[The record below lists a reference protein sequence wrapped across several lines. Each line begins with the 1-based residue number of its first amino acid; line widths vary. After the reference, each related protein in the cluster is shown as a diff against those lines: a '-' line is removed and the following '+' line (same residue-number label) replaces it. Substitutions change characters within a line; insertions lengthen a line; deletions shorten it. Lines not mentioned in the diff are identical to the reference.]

1 MHSSPFKSLVL
12 ACAIATLT
20 ACGGAENTSQQT
32 SDSTNPAPENPQL
45 ATKDVSFRL
54 DVSKALNAG
63 VSATR
68 AEVRVFN
75 DLLERSSSADIAD
88 QAASISFTALPLG
101 SYSIEVK
108 VFDGT
113 TLIATGTGSAQV
125 SANDTTAVNLL
136 VNPVTGNLDV
146 AICMPDIATQ
156 YFNGTGTGTLVHQ
169 PDGNNID
176 DDDQP
181 AAQAYHAA
189 FDGVADIRYD
199 FRVGDGALANWSA
212 EHPTAL
218 VTDHGASL
226 QIRSGENLLLDLSG
240 CNTRL
245 MVEKGNNQFS
255 LWYALP
261 QVYDKT
267 ISVKSNNLEIG
278 TIEADALAMVIRF
291 IDTDGD
297 AAVAG
302 AATLSDIDFSKFE
315 RQSIML
321 GVPLPTAFT
330 GMADLIFTG
339 PEDLLGQ
346 RFYFSSVE

>member
-32 SDSTNPAPENPQL
+32 SDSTNAAPENPQL

-125 SANDTTAVNLL
+125 NANDTTAVNLL

-156 YFNGTGTGTLVHQ
+156 YFTGTGAGTLVHQ

-181 AAQAYHAA
+181 AAQAYHAI
-189 FDGVADIRYD
+189 FDGVTDISYD
-199 FRVGDGALANWSA
+199 YRVGDTFLDDWSA
-212 EHPTAL
+212 EYPTTFL
-218 VTDHGASL
+218 TDHGASL
-226 QIRSGENLLLDLSG
+226 QIHSGENLLLDLSG

-245 MVEKGNNQFS
+245 MVEKGDNQLSF
-255 LWYALP
+255 WYALP
-261 QVYDKT
+261 QAYN
-267 ISVKSNNLEIG
+267 KSIRVDIVNIEVG
-278 TIEADALAMVIRF
+278 TIETNALAMVINF
-291 IDTDGD
+291 MDTDGD
-297 AAVAG
+297 AAVNTITRLA
-302 AATLSDIDFSKFE
+302 DIDFSKFE
-315 RQSIML
+315 QQSMML
-321 GVPLPTAFT
+321 GVPMPTGSTDAVSLVF
-330 GMADLIFTG
+330 GG
-339 PEDLLGQ
+339 PEDLLEQG
-346 RFYFSSVE
+346 FYFSSVE

>member
-125 SANDTTAVNLL
+125 NANDTTAVNLL

-156 YFNGTGTGTLVHQ
+156 YFTGAGDTAITEL
-169 PDGNNID
+169 GNANQHD
-176 DDDQP
+176 AEQP
-181 AAQAYHAA
+181 AYLAYQAAMA
-189 FDGVADIRYD
+189 GVTD
-199 FRVGDGALANWSA
+199 FSFEYRVGDTNLVIPEEGSLS
-212 EHPTAL
+212 PVF

-226 QIRSGENLLLDLSG
+226 TINVEGQQRLNISG
-240 CNTRL
+240 CNTQIAAYRS
-245 MVEKGNNQFS
+245 GNTLT
-255 LWYALP
+255 LWYSMAEAYSGIHDIT
-261 QVYDKT
+261 VGS
-267 ISVKSNNLEIG
+267 ISAG
-278 TIEADALAMVIRF
+278 TVESQALALVMVF
-291 IDTDGD
+291 SDNNGD
-297 AAVAG
+297 AFPSG
-302 AATLSDIDFSKFE
+302 TTSLSEVNFANFEQTKF
-315 RQSIML
+315 IL
-321 GVPLPTAFT
+321 GVPVVTNVTGTATVLFT
-330 GMADLIFTG
+330 D
-339 PEDLLGQ
+339 PD
-346 RFYFSSVE
+346 SVLEHYWLAR